1 MNPLG
6 ELASSL
12 YGTATSRKTW
22 AALVLGLIAGSNQV
36 VSKVALASVVFAGA
50 LAPYSGQG
58 TRIVLLGNA
67 VVCLFIA
74 LGSGFRGAVGTS
86 PPALLIVVAG
96 IGAALTLQGDVLFAT
111 MIAIIA
117 IGSLATG
124 LCAMLLGSFRLAN
137 LIRFVPYPLA
147 CGFVA
152 GIGALCFKIAF
163 RSMGVTLDSL
173 NPESVLEPLA
183 VANWGLGIAYG
194 LGIFLA
200 TRRFKSLLILPGSF
214 AAATALFYL
223 TLALLDISIAEAET
237 AGLLLAGMSES
248 AAGGFWPLFDPA
260 VLGQVDWSAVV
271 TQVPNLLALVLMTFL
286 CLVIYLGAFELA
298 GNLELDW
305 NREFKVVGLA
315 SMAAGAG
322 GAPPGCLTV
331 SPSLRN
337 LMFGADTRLA
347 GIFVALFVAIVAI
360 SGNAVIR
367 LVPAPLVGGVL
378 LFTGATL
385 LETWL
390 VGVRRKLAWPEF
402 AIVLLIFLTILFF
415 GFLVG
420 VGVGALVLVIF
431 LLTRLAAVDPVE
443 SRFTAREHRSNRIRP
458 IPERAILRMQG
469 ERVQVYKLRGYIF
482 FGTAHALADRL
493 KQSLSSDPQPVCILL
508 DFGAVTG
515 CDVSAVNALSRF
527 ILAAESNGSHI
538 ALTGTS
544 KEFDFGLRRNLPSS
558 VHDRLLLTSDADK
571 ALERCEDLVLE
582 AYTRVS
588 GDDAAGVDSQLLQR
602 VADDLTTYLDRQIL
616 FEDLVSELDPWLEPI
631 EYRAGETIAS
641 YGEKTRGMLL
651 LTIGRVALFDSSG
664 TRLAERQPGD
674 VIGPGADLGGRSAR
688 FEVRATEPCKASMLT
703 PEAARWLEK
712 NEPTLMLKLYRYLV
726 GQAPTA
732 TREPTA

>member
-1 MNPLG
+1 M
-6 ELASSL
+6 
-12 YGTATSRKTW
+12 ATSRKTS

-36 VSKVALASVVFAGA
+36 VSKVALGNVVFSGA
-50 LAPYSGQG
+50 LAPYSAQG
-58 TRIVLLGNA
+58 TRIVLLGTA

-74 LGSGFRGAVGTS
+74 LGSGFRGAIGTS

-96 IGAALTLQGDVLFAT
+96 IGTALTLQGDVLFAT

-163 RSMGVTLDSL
+163 RAMGVTLDSL
-173 NPESVLEPLA
+173 TVESVLDPLA
-183 VANWGLGIAYG
+183 VSNWGLGIAYG
-194 LGIFLA
+194 LGLFLA
-200 TRRFKSLLILPGSF
+200 TRRSRSLLILPGSF
-214 AAATALFYL
+214 VVATAIFYL
-223 TLALLDISIAEAET
+223 TLALLDISVAEAEK

-248 AAGGFWPLFDPA
+248 AAGGLWPLFDPA
-260 VLGQVDWSAVV
+260 VLGQVDWSVV
-271 TQVPNLLALVLMTFL
+271 LTQVPNLLAMVLMTFL
-286 CLVIYLGAFELA
+286 CLVIYLAAFELA

-305 NREFKVVGLA
+305 NREFKAVGLA

-322 GAPPGCLTV
+322 GAPPGCLVV

-347 GIFVALFVAIVAI
+347 GVFVALFVAIVSI
-360 SGNAVIR
+360 SGSAVIR

-378 LFTGATL
+378 LLTGATL
-385 LETWL
+385 LESWL
-390 VGVRRKLAWPEF
+390 VKVRGKLAWPEF

-420 VGVGALVLVIF
+420 VAVGALVLVVF

-443 SRFTAREHRSNRIRP
+443 SRFNARDHSSSRLRP
-458 IPERAILRMQG
+458 IPDRAILRKQG
-469 ERVQVYKLRGYIF
+469 EQVQVYRLRGYLF
-482 FGTAHALADRL
+482 FGTAHTLTDRL
-493 KQSLSSDPQPVCILL
+493 KQSLTTEPKPVCILL

-527 ILAAESNGSHI
+527 ILAAQSTGTRI

-544 KEFDFGLRRNLPSS
+544 TEFDFGLRRNLPST
-558 VHDRLLLTSDADK
+558 VYDRLLLAGDADG
-571 ALERCEDLVLE
+571 ALEHCEDLVLE
-582 AYTRVS
+582 AHTQVA
-588 GDDAAGVDSQLLQR
+588 GDDTAGVDSQLLER

-616 FEDLVSELDPWLEPI
+616 FEDLVSELEPWLEPI
-631 EYRAGETIAS
+631 EYPAGETITAT
-641 YGEKTRGMLL
+641 GEKPEGMLL
-651 LTIGRVALFDSSG
+651 LTSGRVGLFDSSG
-664 TRLAERQPGD
+664 TRVGERRPGD
-674 VIGPGADLGGRSAR
+674 VIGPSDGPGGRGGP
-688 FEVRATEPCKASMLT
+688 FEVRATEPCQASLLT
-703 PEAARWLEK
+703 RGAARWLEK
-712 NEPTLMLKLYRYLV
+712 NEPPLMLRLYRYVV
-726 GQAPTA
+726 GQVPTA